1 MKAARLRLQVPAAVL
16 GWCALLAFTGGA
28 SAQEPSEDGV
38 MASDAEADA
47 AQTAPGVNP
56 KDNITKAE
64 VIIQH
69 DSLESGLA
77 VTTLAF
83 KYDIA
88 FDAHWGGNIELPIT
102 NLQGPAQAAGHGG
115 ARALL
120 VDNFELP
127 APAARFSETGIG
139 DLRLRVRN
147 VQTKGRI
154 SLIAAAEVV
163 APIADSDLTGAGKW
177 QFNPVLGAVYAFNQ
191 QTFAFLGY
199 KHYFSVAGDNQR
211 EDIDRSEVRALF
223 ARLFANAT
231 WALGDIK
238 YSKSH
243 AGVGAE
249 TIDLEGE
256 YGTMLTR
263 SLALSG
269 RIGTSFLDSQR
280 QVGFSLNLR
289 KIF

>member
-1 MKAARLRLQVPAAVL
+1 MLMLS
-16 GWCALLAFTGGA
+16 GGA
-28 SAQEPSEDGV
+28 SAQEPEKESVAVG
-38 MASDAEADA
+38 DAEPEAG
-47 AQTAPGVNP
+47 QTAPGVNP

-69 DSLESGLA
+69 DNLEDGIT

-83 KYDIA
+83 KYDMA

-102 NLQGPAQAAGHGG
+102 NLQGRARGAGNPGG
-115 ARALL
+115 APLL
-120 VDNFELP
+120 VDNVELP
-127 APAARFSETGIG
+127 APIARAGETSFDETGIG
-139 DLRLRVRN
+139 DLRLRARN
-147 VQTKGRI
+147 VQTSGRI
-154 SLIAAAEVV
+154 SVISAAEVV
-163 APIADSDLTGAGKW
+163 VPTADSDLTGAGKW
-177 QFNPVLGAVYAFNQ
+177 QVNPVLGAVYAFNR

-199 KHYFSVAGDNQR
+199 KHYFSIAGDDRR
-211 EDIDRSEVRALF
+211 ENIDRSEVRALF

-243 AGVGAE
+243 AGVQAE

-269 RIGTSFLDSQR
+269 RIGTSFIDSQR